1 MQLQSGSCALLCR
14 CAAKAE
20 SLHQLRRTLGE
31 YAKDKRPNAPSTG
44 LMPVSLRSA
53 ADVANTLA
61 RQPDAAL
68 MDIWGLDAMA
78 VQYMLMDSI
87 NRVLVHCKASGRQ
100 LLVQQWL
107 GLCWST
113 ALCLMRSC
121 ATGVCKERGW
131 LTVTVGWEYAVG

>member
-1 MQLQSGSCALLCR
+1 MQLQSELPCALLCR

-31 YAKDKRPNAPSTG
+31 YAREKRPNAPSTG
-44 LMPVSLRSA
+44 LMPVSLRNA

-68 MDIWGLDAMA
+68 MDVWGLDAMA

-87 NRVLVHCKASGRQ
+87 NRVRVHCKASRRQ
-100 LLVQQWL
+100 LLVQQRL
-107 GLCWST
+107 GLCRST
-113 ALCLMRSC
+113 AFCLMHSC
-121 ATGVCKERGW
+121 ATGVFEQ
-131 LTVTVGWEYAVG
+131 

>member
-1 MQLQSGSCALLCR
+1 MSLPHSRQSQSDLCVLLCR

-31 YAKDKRPNAPSTG
+31 YARDRRPNTPTTG

-68 MDIWGLDAMA
+68 LDIWGMDTMA
-78 VQYMLMDSI
+78 LQYLLMASI
-87 NRVLVHCKASGRQ
+87 NRVLMQFSASIGQ
-100 LLVQQWL
+100 PLAQQWL
-107 GLCWST
+107 
-113 ALCLMRSC
+113 
-121 ATGVCKERGW
+121 
-131 LTVTVGWEYAVG
+131 